1 MIETIYSNSSFQ
13 FKHVNTKD
21 VQDSFKNLNPR
32 KSCSDIGLMPKLM
45 KKIAEGIAPSV
56 TSLYNKCIET
66 SNWPAI
72 WKRGEYTPVFKKGNK
87 HQVENYRPITTLPI
101 IDKVFES
108 LLSKQITH
116 YFDPTLS
123 PRLTA
128 YRKNHSCEMTLVR
141 LIEDWK
147 HAIDKKEL
155 VTILSTDM
163 SKAFDSLCH
172 NLVIKKLKAY
182 GFTSQSLDLIRSFL
196 NDKYSRV
203 KLGTIRSE
211 WSKMSRGCPQG
222 SSFGT
227 LLWNLFQNDMTSMAK
242 DTNLFIYADDHQLN
256 NFLLANTEKF
266 QCLTINPRNIDSDK
280 QTEALQIED
289 QITTNTL
296 QIKLL
301 GVEIDDKLNFT
312 NHIRNVCIKASQ
324 KVGVLLRLQNLI
336 PCIAKLIIYK
346 SSILPHLTYCHLVW
360 HNCRSERIQ
369 ECTLRAVYNSHSE
382 LYENILVCTDLH
394 SLLNRRLQD
403 IAILMYKVK
412 YGLALIIVDEL
423 FK

>member
-1 MIETIYSNSSFQ
+1 MALLE
-13 FKHVNTKD
+13 VNGLKCYVAVLKD
-21 VQDSFKNLNPR
+21 LHLVHYYGTYWLKTQTFLCNR
-32 KSCSDIGLMPKLM
+32 VGLQNQGKL
-45 KKIAEGIAPSV
+45 A
-56 TSLYNKCIET
+56 
-66 SNWPAI
+66 
-72 WKRGEYTPVFKKGNK
+72 
-87 HQVENYRPITTLPI
+87 
-101 IDKVFES
+101 
-108 LLSKQITH
+108 
-116 YFDPTLS
+116 
-123 PRLTA
+123 
-128 YRKNHSCEMTLVR
+128 
-141 LIEDWK
+141 
-147 HAIDKKEL
+147 
-155 VTILSTDM
+155 M
-163 SKAFDSLCH
+163 SWHRD
-172 NLVIKKLKAY
+172 
-182 GFTSQSLDLIRSFL
+182 
-196 NDKYSRV
+196 
-203 KLGTIRSE
+203 
-211 WSKMSRGCPQG
+211 
-222 SSFGT
+222 
-227 LLWNLFQNDMTSMAK
+227 
-242 DTNLFIYADDHQLN
+242 